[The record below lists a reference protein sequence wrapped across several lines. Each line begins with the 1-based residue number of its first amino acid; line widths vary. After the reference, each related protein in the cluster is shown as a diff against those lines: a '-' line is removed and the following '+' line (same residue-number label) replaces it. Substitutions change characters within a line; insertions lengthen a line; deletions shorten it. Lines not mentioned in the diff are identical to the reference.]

1 MLQWPLVIVMLLL
14 DTLSPV
20 ALATA
25 DIGSDK
31 LFTINT
37 WITKD
42 VSSTSSTQSSD
53 LSPSQHNNTSEERN
67 PSINMDNTKS
77 ELLRILQ
84 SQVVVKEDVATHEK
98 IPTITEAKFRIAL
111 EKVLKRKFGES
122 SYMLSNQRLS
132 SSSTINTTTA
142 KPCKLIHYTSS
153 LDSQTNLFSASAFSS
168 PLVCQFFVF
177 GTLFG
182 VVCSISTCTW
192 CLKPNTET
200 PSTPTSEVNPTNV
213 PAPIDYSKPYMI
225 KCDSRGSCYASPLD
239 DDEVPP
245 LPSYADALECPK
257 EPTYSSNSKL
267 QDSSNSIN
275 TV

>member
-1 MLQWPLVIVMLLL
+1 MLNIPKVKYALLMLQWPLVIVMLLL

-142 KPCKLIHYTSS
+142 KPS
-153 LDSQTNLFSASAFSS
+153 SAFSS